1 MKLLRFQY
9 GNINSYGVLQG
20 ESVIAIKGSPFGEFE
35 FGKEYPLPEVKI
47 LAPCAPS
54 KIIAVGLNYVDHA
67 RELNMQ
73 IPEEPVLFM
82 KPPTSLLGPEGGI
95 VYPSMSEQVDYEAE
109 LAVVIKKQ
117 ARFVSEEQA
126 DGVILGYTCANDVT
140 GRDLQKKD
148 GQWTRSKGFDTFSPL
163 GPYVVTDLNP
173 SHLKIELFLNH
184 EKKQSSSTSNMIFTC
199 ARLVSFIS
207 RVMTLVPGD
216 VIMTGTPPGVGP
228 MHVGDVVEVSIEGI
242 GVLRNEVIG
251 NHRFL
256 S

>member
-1 MKLLRFQY
+1 MKFLRFQY
-9 GNINSYGVLQG
+9 QDINSYGVLQG

-35 FGKEYPLPEVKI
+35 FAKEYPLPEVEI

-73 IPEEPVLFM
+73 VPEEPVLFM
-82 KPPTSLLGPEGGI
+82 KPPTSLLSPEGGI
-95 VYPSMSEQVDYEAE
+95 AYPSVSEQVDYEAE

-140 GRDLQKKD
+140 ARDLQKKD
-148 GQWTRSKGFDTFSPL
+148 GQWTRAKGFDTFSPL
-163 GPYVVTDLNP
+163 GPYVVTDLDP
-173 SHLKIELFLNH
+173 SHLKIELFLNGK
-184 EKKQSSSTSNMIFTC
+184 KKQSSSTSNMIFTC
-199 ARLVSFIS
+199 ARLVSFVS

-216 VIMTGTPPGVGP
+216 VIMTGTPAGVGP
-228 MHVGDVVEVSIEGI
+228 MGVGDTVEVVIEGI
-242 GVLRNEVIG
+242 GTLKNLVVKE
-251 NHRFL
+251 
-256 S
+256 